1 MSLPTDYK
9 ARKAIPIAT
18 GVLDYFRDALAAVAE
33 CSRAGND
40 QHNPGQPLRWD
51 RSKSGD
57 ESDALIRHFL
67 DRGTIDSDGIRHSAK
82 VAWRAL
88 ALLQKEI
95 EAEQPNRAVLGR
107 PLPPPGPV
115 VPLIAP
121 VSTVPPPLEND
132 E

>member
-1 MSLPTDYK
+1 MTNDPKS
-9 ARKAIPIAT
+9 RKAIPIAT
-18 GVLDYFRDALAAVAE
+18 GVLDYFPDGLAAVAE

-40 QHNPGQPLRWD
+40 QHNPGQLLHWD

-67 DRGTIDSDGIRHSAK
+67 ERGTFDSDGIRHSAK

-95 EAEQPNRAVLGR
+95 EASRKTDLELLSAQPA
-107 PLPPPGPV
+107 PGPV
-115 VPLIAP
+115 VAVTPTTPIP
-121 VSTVPPPLEND
+121 VLEELD

>member
-1 MSLPTDYK
+1 MTNDPK
-9 ARKAIPIAT
+9 ARKAIPIAS
-18 GVLDYFRDALAAVAE
+18 GCLDYFPEALAAVAE
-33 CSRAGND
+33 CSRKGNE

-67 DRGTIDSDGIRHSAK
+67 ERGTTDSDGIPHSAK

-88 ALLQKEI
+88 AMLQKEI
-95 EAEQPNRAVLGR
+95 EALRTTDLALLSAHVE
-107 PLPPPGPV
+107 PGPV
-115 VPLIAP
+115 VAVTPQTPIPA
-121 VSTVPPPLEND
+121 LEELD